1 MNLLFYASGELKLSD
16 ECIFGLASWQH
27 HTSVTCA
34 CVPVCLCAC
43 VPPPVHCSPFLGR
56 TSHLTATPCFLSAK
70 MQNCEQTLQVEIY
83 NTNHTWSVLSKENMV
98 NCQIIKAGMDAPPRG
113 EPSPR
118 GGGVRR
124 PVPHCGKGG
133 VPRPAP

>member
-1 MNLLFYASGELKLSD
+1 MNVLFYASGELKLSD

-27 HTSVTCA
+27 HTSVT
-34 CVPVCLCAC
+34 LQCAC

-83 NTNHTWSVLSKENMV
+83 NHTWSVFNQKQHGELSDNQSIPMTDSPTE
-98 NCQIIKAGMDAPPRG
+98 QPTSLLSIASFQDA
-113 EPSPR
+113 
-118 GGGVRR
+118 
-124 PVPHCGKGG
+124 KM
-133 VPRPAP
+133 